1 MGENM
6 TYKIMT
12 STSNGTNE
20 YWSFV
25 KVDVTSSTDF
35 SSTILDDVE
44 TKLKELM
51 KSIPITRL
59 KVVTEIDFTSD
70 LIFEG

>member
-25 KVDVTSSTDF
+25 KVDSTSSTDF

-70 LIFEG
+70 LIF

>member
-1 MGENM
+1 M

-25 KVDVTSSTDF
+25 KVDETSTTVF
-35 SSTILDDVE
+35 SSTVLDDVE
-44 TKLKELM
+44 AKLKELLESTPVA
-51 KSIPITRL
+51 KL

-70 LIFEG
+70 LIFDTE

>member
-1 MGENM
+1 M

-25 KVDVTSSTDF
+25 KVDETSTTDF
-35 SSTILDDVE
+35 SSTVLDDVE
-44 TKLKELM
+44 AKLKELM
-51 KSIPITRL
+51 TTIPITKL
-59 KVVTEIDFTSD
+59 KVVTEIVFTSD
-70 LIFEG
+70 LIFI